1 MMLEPKQEGP
11 SVTRSMTVKSKQL
24 SLSTN
29 VRRGLR
35 VAVRRVR
42 CESRLVSRYV
52 FNPVA
57 VRSFRGAPS
66 MLSDEAER
74 VVTQLRS
81 AGVVMTTVDELM
93 EFSDPYRKVEDRI
106 AELRQHQ
113 SETADPSKPYLVEL
127 LGARPAI
134 SADDPIAAFALLPEV
149 RGVAEAYAQMKLR
162 VQDVNVWINKPTGG
176 DAMQSQRWHRDLPE
190 DHDIVKCFVYFS
202 DVTPG
207 AGPLQYAPRTN
218 TRSGRRLKFQTE
230 FDGIGYRIP
239 DAAVDQAF
247 GEEVVTATGPAG
259 TMVFAD
265 TRGVHRGGF
274 AVDSERVVL
283 QITYASNACC
293 RPRNLVPAD
302 DASDGRLQDFRMATT

>member
-1 MMLEPKQEGP
+1 MIETETGRTP
-11 SVTRSMTVKSKQL
+11 VTIDLTVRPDQPN
-24 SLSTN
+24 LSTT
-29 VRRGLR
+29 VRRRLR

-42 CESRLVSRYV
+42 CESRLISRYV
-52 FNPVA
+52 FNPMA
-57 VRSFRGAPS
+57 VWSFRAGPPV
-66 MLSDEAER
+66 LSGEAAR
-74 VVTQLRS
+74 VVGELRS
-81 AGVVMTTVDELM
+81 SGVVMTTVDKLLG
-93 EFSDPYRKVEDRI
+93 STDPYRRVRDRI
-106 AELRQHQ
+106 AELREQQ
-113 SETADPSKPYLVEL
+113 SENPDPSKPYLVEL

-149 RGVAEAYAQMKLR
+149 RGIAEVYAQMKLR
-162 VQDVNVWINKPTGG
+162 VQDVNVWVNTPTGG
-176 DAMQSQRWHRDLPE
+176 DATQSQRWHRDLPE

-207 AGPLQYAPRTN
+207 SGPLQYAPRTN

-239 DAAVDQAF
+239 DAAVAQTF
-247 GEEVVTATGPAG
+247 GDEVVTATGPEE

-302 DASDGRLQDFRMATT
+302 DASDGRLHDFRMATK